1 MTDTDPT
8 TDDGKREA
16 PSASDATGDD
26 RYDVPP
32 GAETYDCRYCGR
44 PFTDETRLALHRGLD
59 HPGDLDDD
67 EVEAFRT
74 AYEAEED
81 ALTTFRL
88 RALGALVLLYF
99 GLLMVYALV

>member
-1 MTDTDPT
+1 MTDTEPAT
-8 TDDGKREA
+8 TDRERKSPSTADA
-16 PSASDATGDD
+16 PSGD
-26 RYDVPP
+26 YDVPP

-44 PFTDETRLALHRGLD
+44 PFATESRLELHRGLD

-74 AYEAEED
+74 AYEAEEE
-81 ALTTFRL
+81 ALATFRL